1 MKVLVVDDH
10 VIVREGVA
18 RLLAAI
24 DRVEI
29 REAETTQ
36 EALTV
41 FRREKPDVV
50 VLDINLKGG
59 SGLELL
65 RRLRSEDPDT
75 RVVIFSMYSDVVYA
89 TSARRAGAIGYVSK
103 SATSDQ
109 LLTAVRRAARGET
122 YVDTGIA
129 EEMALSAFSPQ
140 EPSSQLTARELEILR
155 MLADGRS
162 LSDIADTLGVAYKTV
177 ANTCTR
183 IKEKLGVERTADLIR
198 FAIEN
203 QHIRVLG
210 QSRGTSSQVD

>member
-24 DRVEI
+24 DPVEI
-29 REAETTQ
+29 VEAESSQ
-36 EALTV
+36 EALAL
-41 FRREKPDVV
+41 FRRERPDVV

-65 RRLRSEDPDT
+65 RRFRLERPNT
-75 RVVIFSMYSDVVYA
+75 RAVIFSMYSDVVYA

-109 LLTAVRRAARGET
+109 LLLAVRRAARGET
-122 YVDTGIA
+122 YVDTAIA
-129 EEMALSAFSPQ
+129 GELALAAFAPQ
-140 EPSSQLTARELEILR
+140 EAAAQLSPRELEILR
-155 MLADGRS
+155 MLADGGS
-162 LSDIADTLGVAYKTV
+162 LSDIADSLGVAYKTV

-198 FAIEN
+198 FAVEN
-203 QHIRVLG
+203 QHIKALG
-210 QSRGTSSQVD
+210 SNSSDEP